1 MRSISS
7 STGLRPSLVAKP
19 CYSVVKN
26 MGPGG
31 VRKSLRK
38 MVACQQIGVS
48 CSSSGIWPEP
58 ILLLFHVFCR
68 PHFSC
73 LKLRKRRRETLEEDE
88 EMDEGEFQ
96 KLKDKSDKDLM
107 PEDMALPE
115 DDTGTMGG
123 W

>member
-1 MRSISS
+1 
-7 STGLRPSLVAKP
+7 
-19 CYSVVKN
+19 
-26 MGPGG
+26 
-31 VRKSLRK
+31 
-38 MVACQQIGVS
+38 
-48 CSSSGIWPEP
+48 
-58 ILLLFHVFCR
+58 
-68 PHFSC
+68 